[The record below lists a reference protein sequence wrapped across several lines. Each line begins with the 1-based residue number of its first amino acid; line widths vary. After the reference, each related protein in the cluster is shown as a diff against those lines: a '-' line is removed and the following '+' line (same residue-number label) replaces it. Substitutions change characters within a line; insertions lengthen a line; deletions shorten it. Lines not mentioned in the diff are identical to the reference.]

1 MPQKLQL
8 IELEM
13 KWQCLRN
20 KLLNILFISLL
31 IIIPFFIGR
40 RSVKVANKNVS
51 KIDTT
56 YNNIILDSIKYN
68 IIYKDSII
76 TKLRYKYETKIIEVN
91 NLSDSASVELFKKLC
106 TEDSLYD

>member
-1 MPQKLQL
+1 
-8 IELEM
+8 M

-40 RSVKVANKNVS
+40 HSVKIVNKNIT

-56 YNNIILDSIKYN
+56 YNNIVLDSIKYN
-68 IIYKDSII
+68 IIHKDSII

-91 NLSDSASVELFKKLC
+91 NLSDSASIELFKKLC

>member
-20 KLLNILFISLL
+20 KLLNILFIALL

-40 RSVKVANKNVS
+40 RSVKVENKNVS

-76 TKLRYKYETKIIEVN
+76 IKLRYKYETKIIEVN

>member
-1 MPQKLQL
+1 
-8 IELEM
+8 M
-13 KWQCLRN
+13 KWQWLRN

-40 RSVKVANKNVS
+40 RSVNVS
-51 KIDTT
+51 NNNINKIDTT